1 MKSLPAEISVMVSIY
16 RVGRIRWRK
25 GEGQV
30 REMAVSRVRVGFL
43 GRACDNFYHK
53 GWFVPTPYV
62 WGYVCVTWH
71 NYNERY

>member
-43 GRACDNFYHK
+43 GRACDIFIMK
-53 GWFVPTPYV
+53 DGSCQLRTCGDTFV
-62 WGYVCVTWH
+62 
-71 NYNERY
+71 